1 MVTPTIAGQG
11 IGKVRVVHGGVAA
24 RGFVHQ
30 RRMGLVVPRIK
41 VAIECHEVSVAALTH
56 QSLEPVLML
65 CAGARKVQPAGA
77 FGCKEP
83 FEITQPLIK
92 GHLVTR
98 WVIFATDNG
107 QVDEGRNYPA
117 RWGSG
122 HNATPEIGFFPP
134 NPAGLFGMLDYMA
147 FEWVNDWYQP
157 DYYKRSPVM
166 NPPGPETGA
175 QDERKPEYGPRKVA
189 RGLTASS
196 PAFGGFTFSRAG
208 RWPYR
213 RELSILRDVDRLVTD
228 PSAGYGDRN
237 GPQFRCVVNRGE
249 SPAQDRRSNK

>member
-30 RRMGLVVPRIK
+30 RRMGLVVPRTK

-98 WVIFATDNG
+98 WVNVLDDVLDVAL
-107 QVDEGRNYPA
+107 
-117 RWGSG
+117 
-122 HNATPEIGFFPP
+122 
-134 NPAGLFGMLDYMA
+134 GLGL
-147 FEWVNDWYQP
+147 V
-157 DYYKRSPVM
+157 
-166 NPPGPETGA
+166 
-175 QDERKPEYGPRKVA
+175 
-189 RGLTASS
+189 RGTTR
-196 PAFGGFTFSRAG
+196 PM
-208 RWPYR
+208 R
-213 RELSILRDVDRLVTD
+213 R
-228 PSAGYGDRN
+228 
-237 GPQFRCVVNRGE
+237 
-249 SPAQDRRSNK
+249 